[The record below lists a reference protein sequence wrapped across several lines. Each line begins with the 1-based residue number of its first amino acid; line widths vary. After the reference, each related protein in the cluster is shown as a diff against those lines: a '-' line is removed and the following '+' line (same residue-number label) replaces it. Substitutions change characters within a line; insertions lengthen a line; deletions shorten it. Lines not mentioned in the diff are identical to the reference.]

1 MIGTSEQK
9 IAELSWIK
17 DKILALDVIEILA
30 TNQQESYNIFEILN
44 ARGVDLQQ
52 HELIKNYIL
61 KYVQPRSDI
70 DRAKIQWDKLE
81 DLLFVDKRPI
91 ITTFF
96 NHYVTHRYEKPTKD
110 NSEFRIIKVPF
121 YFCEKFCRTV
131 RDKD

>member
-1 MIGTSEQK
+1 MIDSAEQR
-9 IAELSWIK
+9 IIELSRIK

-61 KYVQPRSDI
+61 KYIQPRSDI

-81 DLLFVDKRPI
+81 DLLFVDKRQL
-91 ITTFF
+91 
-96 NHYVTHRYEKPTKD
+96 
-110 NSEFRIIKVPF
+110 
-121 YFCEKFCRTV
+121 
-131 RDKD
+131 